1 MTRRREGKGEGDS
14 IASLACP
21 SLHCC
26 HITNPSPSHSSRILM
41 SVLAPLTT
49 KARRSRRR
57 GRASRNVRKGRS
69 TRRKEDGDD
78 ANAMA
83 CSLARSLACVS
94 VCLVDLGR
102 WWARSLG
109 RRPPGPDPRIR
120 RPPPPPPPPPCS
132 MLLYFRRRAGGSRGF
147 RGFDNRSDC
156 YFIHSSVCISFC

>member
-1 MTRRREGKGEGDS
+1 MTRRREGKGRGDS
-14 IASLACP
+14 IASLTCP

-83 CSLARSLACVS
+83 CSLARSPACLRVS
-94 VCLVDLGR
+94 VSCRPWPLVGSL
-102 WWARSLG
+102 ARSTAAGAGPANSTTPAATAAAMFHVIVLPPP
-109 RRPPGPDPRIR
+109 RRWLSWVSRIR
-120 RPPPPPPPPPCS
+120 
-132 MLLYFRRRAGGSRGF
+132 
-147 RGFDNRSDC
+147 
-156 YFIHSSVCISFC
+156 